1 MPDEAADI
9 SAITRGASPPRA
21 TPDRETVPHS
31 PFPVI
36 DLPNLSVFTSLLAD
50 PRVWVAIGIA
60 ALSGLVRG
68 FSGFG
73 SALIYVPLMAALFGP
88 RVAAGTLVLIDFV
101 AGTPFAIGARR
112 DCDWRDLVPISIAA
126 AIGVPFGTYVLLFA
140 DPITLRWIIAALVLG
155 LLAVLVSG
163 WRYHIS
169 PTLPVKSGVG
179 FLAGLGAGAV
189 QVGGPFVIIY
199 WLSSKSPPVTIR
211 ANLLVYFVLNGA
223 ALLVAYTIQGV
234 LTADVVAFALV
245 LGPPFWLA
253 MAIGARFF
261 RGSSDHLYRN
271 VAYAIV
277 ALAALISL
285 PLFDGFFR

>member
-1 MPDEAADI
+1 MTNPNF
-9 SAITRGASPPRA
+9 AIFA
-21 TPDRETVPHS
+21 
-31 PFPVI
+31 
-36 DLPNLSVFTSLLAD
+36 SLLAD
-50 PRVWVAIGIA
+50 PRVWIAIGIA

-73 SALIYVPLMAALFGP
+73 SALIYVPLMAAIFGP
-88 RVAAGTLVLIDFV
+88 RVAAGTLLLIDFI

-112 DCDWRDLVPISIAA
+112 DCDWKDMIPIAIAA
-126 AIGVPFGTYVLLFA
+126 AIGVPFGTYALLFA
-140 DPITLRWIIAALVLG
+140 DPVTLRWIISALVLG
-155 LLAVLVSG
+155 LLVVLLSG
-163 WRYHIS
+163 WRYRGA

-223 ALLVAYTIQGV
+223 ALLVFYSIQGV
-234 LTADVVAFALV
+234 LTRDILAFALL

-261 RGSSDHLYRN
+261 KGSSDNLYRN
-271 VAYAIV
+271 VAYVIV

-285 PLFDGFFR
+285 PLFDSFLR

>member
-1 MPDEAADI
+1 
-9 SAITRGASPPRA
+9 
-21 TPDRETVPHS
+21 VP
-31 PFPVI
+31 
-36 DLPNLSVFTSLLAD
+36 DLPTFATFATLIAD
-50 PRVWVAIGIA
+50 PMVWVAIGIA

-73 SALIYVPLMAALFGP
+73 SALIYVPLMAAMFGP
-88 RVAAGTLVLIDFV
+88 RVAAGTLLLIDFV

-112 DCDWRDLVPISIAA
+112 DGDWRDLIPISIAA
-126 AIGVPFGTYVLLFA
+126 AIGVPFGTYALLFA
-140 DPITLRWIIAALVLG
+140 DPVTLRWIISALVLG
-155 LLAVLVSG
+155 LLAVLLSG
-163 WRYHIS
+163 WRYRGAPS
-169 PTLPVKSGVG
+169 LPVKSGVG

-211 ANLLVYFVLNGA
+211 ANLLIYFVLNGA
-223 ALLVAYTIQGV
+223 ALLIAYSIQGV
-234 LTADVVAFALV
+234 LTAPIIAFALL

-271 VAYAIV
+271 VAYVIV
-277 ALAALISL
+277 AAAALISL
-285 PLFDGFFR
+285 PLFDSILR